1 VDAEPTALG
10 AREALDLLDWKRRM
24 FALYAEIRA
33 EKAPESAWRRWRAVR
48 ERLFREHPQS
58 PLPSELR
65 PDYHGKYFDYDPA
78 FRVVADVADATPI
91 RTQTPASA
99 GGQFAF
105 TRVGLARFTL
115 LGSGHELEL
124 LWNESYGGGV
134 LVTVADTTSGRETY
148 GGGRYVLDTVKGA
161 DLGEHDG
168 GIVLDFNFAYN
179 PSCAYDARWA
189 CPLASAANRLPLR
202 VEAGEKTPF
211 A

>member
-10 AREALDLLDWKRRM
+10 AREALDLLDWRRQI

-33 EKAPESAWRRWRAVR
+33 EEDPESAWRRWRAIR

-58 PLPSELR
+58 PLPSERR
-65 PDYHGKYFDYDPA
+65 PDYQGEYFDYDPA
-78 FRVVADVADATPI
+78 FRVVAEIAEATPV
-91 RTQTPASA
+91 RTPTPASA

-105 TRVGLARFTL
+105 TRVGVGRFAL
-115 LGSGHELEL
+115 LGTRHELEL
-124 LWNESYGGGV
+124 QWNESYGGGV
-134 LVTVADTTSGRETY
+134 LVVVADATSGQETY

-161 DLGEHDG
+161 DLGGRES

-179 PSCAYDARWA
+179 PSCAYDPRWA
-189 CPLASAANRLPLR
+189 CPLASSANRLPLR
-202 VEAGEKTPF
+202 IEAGEKTPF